1 MSTAAHST
9 VTSFTRG
16 DLARILRLPERQ
28 IAGWQKAGL
37 MQASEGYTFADL
49 AHARRLQEL
58 AATRMSSRSIRN
70 SVAAMQKVA
79 GMRNPLRETSAVR
92 QGSRLI
98 FRHSGALIDPQT
110 QQLAFDFEQGS
121 MGLVKAAAVRSVEP
135 EHLALMARAQEMFL
149 RAVGL
154 EERPE
159 TVEEASR
166 LYIEVLALQPGYAAA
181 SINLGTIR
189 YNQKNYSEAERR
201 YRYAT
206 EVDPTYALAFFDLGN
221 VLDELQRLPE
231 AIAAYQRAIALVPEY
246 ADAHYNVALAY
257 ERSNQRRKAL
267 RYWLQ
272 YVKLDPAGPWSA
284 HAREQAKKILASEK
298 LKVVCRRGIQA

>member
-16 DLARILRLPERQ
+16 DLARILRVPERQ

-37 MQASEGYTFADL
+37 MQAAEGYSFADL

-92 QGSRLI
+92 QGSRLV
-98 FRHSGALIDPQT
+98 FRHSGALLDPQT

-121 MGLVKAAAVRSVEP
+121 MGLVKAAAVRSAEP
-135 EHLALMARAQEMFL
+135 EQLAQAQETFL
-149 RAVGL
+149 RAVSL
-154 EERPE
+154 EENPA
-159 TVEEASR
+159 TMEEAAV
-166 LYIEVLALQPGYAAA
+166 LYLEVLAMQPGYAAA

-189 YNQKNYSEAERR
+189 YNQKNYAEAERR

-231 AIAAYQRAIALVPEY
+231 AIVAYQRAIELVPEY
-246 ADAHYNVALAY
+246 ADAHYNIALAY

-267 RYWLQ
+267 RFWLQ
-272 YVKLDPAGPWSA
+272 YVKLDPTGPWSA

-298 LKVVCRRGIQA
+298 LKVVCRRGVRA